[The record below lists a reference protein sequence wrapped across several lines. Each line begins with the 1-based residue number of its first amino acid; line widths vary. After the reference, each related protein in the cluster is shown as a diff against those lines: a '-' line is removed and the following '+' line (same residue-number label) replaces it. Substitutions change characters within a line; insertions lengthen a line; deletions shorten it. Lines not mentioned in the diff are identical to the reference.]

1 MAEQLKD
8 LLKDVEKRM
17 KAAIT
22 VLREELS
29 RVKTG
34 RATPALIENVIID
47 YYGSMVELKT
57 IASIN
62 TPDAKTI
69 IVQPWDKNAL
79 QPIEKGIWKSDLG
92 FNPVVDANI
101 IRINVPPLTEE
112 RRKEIAKFTKKTAEE
127 AKVAI
132 RNLRREANEGIK
144 KLEKDGVISEDESK
158 KSVAEAQKMTDS
170 HNTSH
175 NGSLLALW
183 LPAPVSWSRQKE
195 PFHSPSL
202 NHERNSKPSQLSQRF
217 FVNQ

>member
-62 TPDAKTI
+62 TPAVSYTHLYRC
-69 IVQPWDKNAL
+69 ASL
-79 QPIEKGIWKSDLG
+79 AHGG
-92 FNPVVDANI
+92 
-101 IRINVPPLTEE
+101 
-112 RRKEIAKFTKKTAEE
+112 
-127 AKVAI
+127 
-132 RNLRREANEGIK
+132 RE
-144 KLEKDGVISEDESK
+144 S
-158 KSVAEAQKMTDS
+158 
-170 HNTSH
+170 
-175 NGSLLALW
+175 
-183 LPAPVSWSRQKE
+183 
-195 PFHSPSL
+195 SPGYL
-202 NHERNSKPSQLSQRF
+202 F
-217 FVNQ
+217 

>member
-69 IVQPWDKNAL
+69 IV
-79 QPIEKGIWKSDLG
+79 
-92 FNPVVDANI
+92 
-101 IRINVPPLTEE
+101 
-112 RRKEIAKFTKKTAEE
+112 
-127 AKVAI
+127 
-132 RNLRREANEGIK
+132 
-144 KLEKDGVISEDESK
+144 
-158 KSVAEAQKMTDS
+158 
-170 HNTSH
+170 
-175 NGSLLALW
+175 
-183 LPAPVSWSRQKE
+183 
-195 PFHSPSL
+195 
-202 NHERNSKPSQLSQRF
+202 
-217 FVNQ
+217 